1 MTKGRLFPTLFGLAS
16 LLIIVEF
23 WISYLVF
30 CRFNKVYPF
39 NGFVHRY
46 PMAGEG
52 LICLMLGS
60 MLAGIIAARFRRW
73 WILASLI
80 ALGTIMFIFSQIT

>member
-16 LLIIVEF
+16 LLILVEF
-23 WISYLVF
+23 WISYFAF
-30 CRFNKVYPF
+30 CRFNQIYPF

-46 PMAGEG
+46 PMAGGG
-52 LICLMLGS
+52 LIFMMLGS
-60 MLAGIIAARFRRW
+60 MLAGVIAARFCKW
-73 WILASLI
+73 WILASLF